1 MLFFIEWLV
10 LAVPPLLSMS
20 IYANALAVL
29 SMLLLVP
36 TAVLLLP
43 PPIERGTPLPTQLD
57 ESKPDRVVSD
67 HNGSPP
73 PSLDIASSGSIVN
86 PSRIHDAHDSV
97 INLGCWFS
105 SFPLLLLN
113 ARLTECHWYHRHL
126 KPAYPHADCPELD
139 GTRGRIIHLFT
150 RCHFCHTLAEGS
162 IAFAET
168 YFY

>member
-1 MLFFIEWLV
+1 
-10 LAVPPLLSMS
+10 MS

-86 PSRIHDAHDSV
+86 PSRIHDAHNSV
-97 INLGCWFS
+97 INLGC
-105 SFPLLLLN
+105 
-113 ARLTECHWYHRHL
+113 
-126 KPAYPHADCPELD
+126 
-139 GTRGRIIHLFT
+139 
-150 RCHFCHTLAEGS
+150 
-162 IAFAET
+162 
-168 YFY
+168 